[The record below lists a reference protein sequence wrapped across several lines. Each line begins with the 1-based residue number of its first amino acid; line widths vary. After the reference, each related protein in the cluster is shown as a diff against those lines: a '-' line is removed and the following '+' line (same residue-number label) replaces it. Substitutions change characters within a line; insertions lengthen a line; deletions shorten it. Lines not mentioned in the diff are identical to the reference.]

1 MQTMY
6 RKKSMRAEDKA
17 KDTLP
22 IPQEQRVK
30 LEARLRAAGL
40 RVTEPRVALA
50 RLLFTDGNRHVTAE
64 ALHKQAKATGLS
76 ISLATIYNSLHQFMA
91 AGFLRQIVVDAN
103 HSYFDTNIHPHHHF
117 FITDENRL
125 IDIPADDITITN
137 LPDIP
142 DGLEM
147 GRVDV
152 IIRVNNAPSQAE

>member
-1 MQTMY
+1 MQTMHA
-6 RKKSMRAEDKA
+6 KKMLRTKKKIPARQDEKA
-17 KDTLP
+17 QLA
-22 IPQEQRVK
+22 
-30 LEARLRAAGL
+30 ARLRAAGL
-40 RVTEPRVALA
+40 RVTEPRLALA
-50 RLLFTDGNRHVTAE
+50 RLLFTGGNRHVTAE
-64 ALHKQAKATGLS
+64 TLHKQVRQAGLS

-103 HSYFDTNIHPHHHF
+103 NSYFDTNISPHHHF

-125 IDIPADDITITN
+125 IDIPADDITISN

-152 IIRVNNAPSQAE
+152 IIRVNNASPQAE

>member
-6 RKKSMRAEDKA
+6 RKKSMRVEDKA
-17 KDTLP
+17 NDIIP
-22 IPQEQRVK
+22 IPQDERAK
-30 LEARLRAAGL
+30 LVARLRAAGL
-40 RVTEPRVALA
+40 RVTEPRLALA
-50 RLLFTDGNRHVTAE
+50 RMLFSGGNRHVTAE
-64 ALHKQAKATGLS
+64 TLHKQVRQAGLS

-91 AGFLRQIVVDAN
+91 AGFLWQIVVDAN

-152 IIRVNNAPSQAE
+152 IIRVNHATPQAD